1 MNTVVTQIIGTGT
14 ETKSSKLQIKDRK
27 SNINYPRKVNCKEM
41 KETGEKKTNKRKV
54 WEKLQSFLKRKTN

>member
-1 MNTVVTQIIGTGT
+1 MNTVVTHIIGTGT

-41 KETGEKKTNKRKV
+41 KETGEKKTNEGKV
-54 WEKLQSFLKRKTN
+54 